1 MAKQNQK
8 LAVEKALEFA
18 KTCSAKQLS
27 VDEFL
32 KLIEQLNNFFNNGKQ
47 SNPPGTFGQGR

>member
-32 KLIEQLNNFFNNGKQ
+32 KLIEQLNQFFNGKDNKL
-47 SNPPGTFGQGR
+47 SERDFRN